1 MNGFDFGLT
10 SLFAALINM
19 DGFDFGFKMTFN
31 ICLKFKKDAF
41 NNRFLL
47 QSKHPN
53 QFIKIIQKKNIVT
66 KTVIGNNKI
75 RSSHIII
82 N

>member
-1 MNGFDFGLT
+1 MKNVVPISMN
-10 SLFAALINM
+10 
-19 DGFDFGFKMTFN
+19 GFDFGFKMTFN

-53 QFIKIIQKKNIVT
+53 KFSQIIQKK
-66 KTVIGNNKI
+66 KT
-75 RSSHIII
+75 
-82 N
+82 

>member
-1 MNGFDFGLT
+1 MKNAIPISMN
-10 SLFAALINM
+10 
-19 DGFDFGFKMTFN
+19 GFDFGFKMTLN

-53 QFIKIIQKKNIVT
+53 KFSQIIKKK
-66 KTVIGNNKI
+66 KHNNKN
-75 RSSHIII
+75 H
-82 N
+82 NWK

>member
-1 MNGFDFGLT
+1 MSFKRTYLFVRIKTRYTMKNVVPISMN
-10 SLFAALINM
+10 
-19 DGFDFGFKMTFN
+19 GFDFGFKMTFN

-53 QFIKIIQKKNIVT
+53 KFSQIIPKK
-66 KTVIGNNKI
+66 KHNNKN
-75 RSSHIII
+75 H